1 MDTRHFTSAGRLWRS
16 ALVAVFVGCG
26 LTQLSCYPGDELNA
40 TDTDIIAT
48 FHSPDFDFATVT
60 TYAMA
65 DSVAHSNGA
74 DNDHQVGPYDAQIL
88 TRVAAGLDA
97 MGFTRVPD
105 PNAADVLVT
114 NFSTQ
119 TQWVAGGCYDY
130 WYWGWWYPYYGY
142 CYPTYYT
149 YETGTVVT
157 LMFKRPA
164 TPPTPGSPKPSP
176 IWTSAIN
183 GLTTGQ
189 SSASITQRINT
200 SVDQAFAQSPY
211 LGDGK

>member
-1 MDTRHFTSAGRLWRS
+1 MDTRQFTRAAGRFRRS
-16 ALVAVFVGCG
+16 AFATILIGCG
-26 LTQLSCYPGDELNA
+26 LTLLSCYPGDELTA
-40 TDTDIIAT
+40 TDTDIVAT
-48 FHSPDFDFATVT
+48 FRTPDFDFATVS
-60 TYAMA
+60 TYAMP
-65 DSVAHSNGA
+65 DTVAHSDGSTVI
-74 DNDHQVGPYDAQIL
+74 HQEGPYDPQIL
-88 TRVAAGLDA
+88 TRVAAGLAA

-105 PNAADVLVT
+105 PNTADVLVT
-114 NFSTQ
+114 NFSTV
-119 TQWVAGGCYDY
+119 TEWVAGGCYDY

-157 LMFKRPA
+157 LMFRR
-164 TPPTPGSPKPSP
+164 TPGGGTTPESP

-200 SVDQAFAQSPY
+200 NIDQAFAQSPY